1 MTKKTYTPSV
11 DPESA
16 LRMILEKTAPLGE
29 EEVPLL
35 NALGRIV
42 AADIVS
48 DANIPPASNSAM
60 DGYALHA
67 RDTAF
72 ATHDTP
78 ASLAIA
84 GEIRAGGDSFSG
96 EVLPSHC
103 VRIMTGAPIPEGADA
118 VIPVED
124 TAESGGKVLVYRKI
138 VSGENIRNAGE
149 DIATGQTVIHK
160 GDRLSPAAIGLLAS
174 LNRSTVPVYRRPS
187 VAIISTGDEI
197 LDVGE
202 PGPPGRIRNSNAY
215 TLMSEVKKYG
225 AVPYYIGIAR
235 DTIEDTRAKFTEAF
249 KHDVV
254 ISTGGVS
261 MGKYDHV
268 AEVMR
273 GLNIEIFIETIKMK
287 PGKPCIF
294 GARGNQLFFG
304 LPGNPV
310 STMVSFIQFVRPAIL
325 KLMGATRIRKP
336 LVYAVTEEELSKKP
350 DRTHY
355 IRGFFYARDG
365 EIHVTSTGPQGS
377 GILRSMHEA
386 NCLIILP
393 EGVSRVSA
401 GDRVIIQLIGH
412 EEIA

>member
-1 MTKKTYTPSV
+1 MIKKTVTPSI

-16 LRMILEKTAPLGE
+16 LRTILEKTRPLGAE
-29 EEVPLL
+29 ESSLAD
-35 NALGRIV
+35 ALGRVV
-42 AADIVS
+42 AIDIVS
-48 DANIPPASNSAM
+48 DTDIPPARNSAM

-67 RDTAF
+67 RDTAG
-72 ATHDTP
+72 ATRQAP
-78 ASLAIA
+78 ASIAIA
-84 GEIRAGGDSFSG
+84 GEIRAGGEPYNG
-96 EVLPSHC
+96 EVPPSRC

-118 VIPVED
+118 VIQVED
-124 TAESGGKVLVYRKI
+124 TSESNGKVLVYRKV

-160 GDRLSPAAIGLLAS
+160 GDRLNPAAIGLLAS
-174 LNRSTVPVYRRPS
+174 LNRSAVPVYRRPS

-225 AVPYYIGIAR
+225 ASPHYIGIAR
-235 DTIEDTRAKFTEAF
+235 DTIEDTRARFTEAF
-249 KHDVV
+249 KHDIV

-268 AEVMR
+268 AEVMK
-273 GLNIEIFIETIKMK
+273 GLGIEILIETIRMK
-287 PGKPCIF
+287 PGKPCVF
-294 GARGNQLFFG
+294 GARGSQLFFG

-325 KLMGATRIRKP
+325 KSMGATKLRKP
-336 LVYAVTEEELSKKP
+336 LVSAIIEEEISKKP

-355 IRGFFYARDG
+355 IRGFFDIRDG
-365 EIHVTSTGPQGS
+365 AIHVTSTGPQGS

-393 EGVSRVSA
+393 EGVSRVSP

-412 EEIA
+412 EETA

>member
-1 MTKKTYTPSV
+1 MIKKTHAPSI

-16 LRMILEKTAPLGE
+16 LMMILEKTHPLGGE
-29 EEVPLL
+29 ESSLTD
-35 NALGRIV
+35 ALGRIV

-48 DANIPPASNSAM
+48 DTNIPPASNSAM

-67 RDTAF
+67 RDTAG
-72 ATHDTP
+72 ATRQAP
-78 ASLAIA
+78 ASISIA
-84 GEIRAGGDSFSG
+84 GEIRAGGESLDG
-96 EVLPSHC
+96 RVLPSQC

-118 VIPVED
+118 VIQVED
-124 TAESGGKVLVYRKI
+124 TSESGGKVLVYRKV

-149 DIATGQTVIHK
+149 DIATGQTVINK
-160 GDRLSPAAIGLLAS
+160 GDRLDPAAIGLLAS
-174 LNRSTVPVYRRPS
+174 LNRSIVPVYCRPS

-225 AVPYYIGIAR
+225 AIPYYIGIAR

-249 KHDVV
+249 KHDIV

-273 GLNIEIFIETIKMK
+273 GLEIEIFIETIKMK

-294 GARGNQLFFG
+294 GARGTQLFFG

-325 KLMGATRIRKP
+325 KLMGATRLRKP
-336 LVYAVTEEELSKKP
+336 LVHATIEEEISKKP

-355 IRGFFYARDG
+355 IRGFFDIRDG
-365 EIHVTSTGPQGS
+365 ELHVTSTGPQGS

-401 GDRVIIQLIGH
+401 GDRVIIQMTGH